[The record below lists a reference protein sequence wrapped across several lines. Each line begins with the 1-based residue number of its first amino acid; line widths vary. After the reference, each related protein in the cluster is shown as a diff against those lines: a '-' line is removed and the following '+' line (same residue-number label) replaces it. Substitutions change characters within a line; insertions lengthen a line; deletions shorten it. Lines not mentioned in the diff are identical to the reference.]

1 MTRVQ
6 NLYTQNKLLTAGLM
20 IVFAVLIS
28 GCGQINFPRQPA
40 TVTAPPATEVVES
53 PAPPPASQT
62 PTLVATTPAPSP
74 GEPQATEA
82 PDRGGDHPVPSP
94 TWLAS
99 QTPTPTAMPTQVY
112 TYLLQAGSP
121 SFVPNIFR
129 QELGCNWMG
138 VGGQVFDTE
147 GQPVTGLIVEIS
159 GELDGREILELSIS
173 GGAPQYGLGGFEIT
187 LADHP
192 IASQGQLSVVLYN
205 LQNEPQSEKIY
216 FDTLDDCT
224 HNLVIVNF
232 LENDF
237 FQSRYYLPVMN
248 NASP

>member
-1 MTRVQ
+1 MF
-6 NLYTQNKLLTAGLM
+6 
-20 IVFAVLIS
+20 VFALQLS

-40 TVTAPPATEVVES
+40 TVTAPAATEVVQS
-53 PAPPPASQT
+53 PAPPTASQT
-62 PTLVATTPAPSP
+62 PTLIAATATPSP
-74 GEPQATEA
+74 EEPVVTDEPDSGE
-82 PDRGGDHPVPSP
+82 DHPEP
-94 TWLAS
+94 TPTRLPA
-99 QTPTPTAMPTQVY
+99 QTPTPTATPAPVY

-121 SFVPNIFR
+121 SYVPNIFR
-129 QELGCNWMG
+129 QELGCNWLG

-147 GQPVTGLIVEIS
+147 GQPVTGLIVEVS
-159 GELDGREILELSIS
+159 GELDGRVILELSIS

-237 FQSRYYLPVMN
+237 FQSRYYLPIMN